1 MNADDDIKIFDP
13 DGEERRAEKRTED
26 DLRRLADEMMAQ
38 RRNGNSR
45 RACLLGAALSELA
58 PCDGE
63 LEELSG
69 KYANDPEILYQIRVL
84 ATFTAESGMHTLIA
98 NQLLATTAINAFY
111 ERLMTR
117 APEFYNNISD
127 GGAFT
132 FYYLALRK
140 GGDTAA
146 RIGETFA
153 MLCDMENNERVKA
166 LGTQIYETFSLY
178 VKDQIGKAG
187 FVA

>member
-1 MNADDDIKIFDP
+1 MNADEDIKIFDP
-13 DGEERRAEKRTED
+13 ERDEKLEERRTDD

-45 RACLLGAALSELA
+45 RACLLGSALSQLA

-63 LEELSG
+63 LEALSG

-84 ATFTAESGMHTLIA
+84 STFTAESGMHALIP

-111 ERLMTR
+111 EKLMVR
-117 APEFYNNISD
+117 APEFYSNISD

-132 FYYLALRK
+132 FYYLELRK
-140 GGDTAA
+140 GGDTGAN
-146 RIGETFA
+146 IGKAFA
-153 MLCDMENNERVKA
+153 MLCDMETNEQIRA
-166 LGTQIYETFSLY
+166 LGTQIYETFSEY
-178 VKDQIGKAG
+178 VKRQIDAAG
-187 FVA
+187 FVR